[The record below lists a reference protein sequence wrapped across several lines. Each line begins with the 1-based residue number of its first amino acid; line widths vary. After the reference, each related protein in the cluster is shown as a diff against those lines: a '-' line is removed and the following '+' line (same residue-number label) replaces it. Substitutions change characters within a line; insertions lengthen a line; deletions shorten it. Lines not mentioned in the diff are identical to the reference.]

1 MRIPTL
7 VTLTALGLAACAPTT
22 PARPVSATL
31 LAKELRVT
39 YADGVTCRAQAD
51 FAGSVQEGAFAT
63 CPHPTRYNVDATA
76 RPNPVARVVGEVFTA
91 LDLGGALSPH
101 ASVTL
106 TDADGR
112 VTVFASPVPA
122 D

>member
-1 MRIPTL
+1 MRIPTHAI
-7 VTLTALGLAACAPTT
+7 LTALGLAACAPAA
-22 PARPVSATL
+22 PARPVAATL
-31 LAKELRVT
+31 LADQLRVT
-39 YADGVTCRAQAD
+39 FSDGSICRAQAG
-51 FAGSVQEGAFAT
+51 FAGSVQEGALAP
-63 CPHPTRYNVDATA
+63 CPNPTRYSVDATA

-91 LDLGGALSPH
+91 LDLGDTLSPH

-112 VTVFASPVPA
+112 VTVFTSPVPA